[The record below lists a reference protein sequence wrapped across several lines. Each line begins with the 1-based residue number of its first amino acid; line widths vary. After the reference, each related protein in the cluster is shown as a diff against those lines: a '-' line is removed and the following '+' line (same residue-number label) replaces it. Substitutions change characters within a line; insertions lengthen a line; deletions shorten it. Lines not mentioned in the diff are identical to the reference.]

1 MGRGAVPSR
10 FPAGIFLPPLG
21 KSVRCVVDRTFAVL
35 QGLQAASRLIIG
47 RRSCRDAVPPRS
59 ANDSSSLGRVAGQTC
74 GLQIIKIESA
84 RIVGTIQRNDVINA
98 LRQPF
103 APRGNVQRAELMLRL
118 GQIPRPEARPTP
130 VIPAR
135 RRIPPPVEP
144 LRLMCLAVFF
154 PAKVPTAGSGTQVQC
169 LCRHRS
175 FASL

>member
-1 MGRGAVPSR
+1 MRR
-10 FPAGIFLPPLG
+10 
-21 KSVRCVVDRTFAVL
+21 VVDRTFAVL

-59 ANDSSSLGRVAGQTC
+59 ADDSSSLGRVAGQTC
-74 GLQIIKIESA
+74 GLQIIKIESS
-84 RIVGTIQRNDVINA
+84 RIVGAVQRNDVINA
-98 LRQPF
+98 LRQSF

-135 RRIPPPVEP
+135 RRILPPVESP
-144 LRLMCLAVFF
+144 RLMRFTVLF
-154 PAKVPTAGSGTQVQC
+154 PAQVPAAGSGTQVQC
-169 LCRHRS
+169 LCCHRC